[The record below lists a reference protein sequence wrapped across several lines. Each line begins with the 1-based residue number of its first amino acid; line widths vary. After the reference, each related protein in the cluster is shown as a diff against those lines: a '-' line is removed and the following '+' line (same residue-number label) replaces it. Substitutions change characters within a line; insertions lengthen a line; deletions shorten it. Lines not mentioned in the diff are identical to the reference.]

1 MLMKND
7 EPVEYEPKIIAFL
20 CNWCAYAGADLAG
33 TQRLSYPANVRVI
46 RLMCSGRV
54 DPGFVVQAFLEGAD
68 GVVVAGCHP
77 GECHY
82 TSGNR
87 LAERRMATLH
97 QLLEFIGVEPERL
110 CLAWV
115 SAAEGRKFAEL
126 MQSTVEEVRALGP
139 FRQFARSAL

>member
-1 MLMKND
+1 MD
-7 EPVEYEPKIIAFL
+7 
-20 CNWCAYAGADLAG
+20 
-33 TQRLSYPANVRVI
+33 
-46 RLMCSGRV
+46 
-54 DPGFVVQAFLEGAD
+54 
-68 GVVVAGCHP
+68 
-77 GECHY
+77 
-82 TSGNR
+82 
-87 LAERRMATLH
+87 TLR